1 MKNAGLFTDERKIY
15 SLTEIS
21 GNFGGFE
28 FRTND
33 EELRRRAQEYIEV
46 LVQLINNN
54 REIKKGIIK

>member
-33 EELRRRAQEYIEV
+33 EELRRRAQE
-46 LVQLINNN
+46 
-54 REIKKGIIK
+54 